1 MRDTYGGNEWHYLDA
16 PVDMHHALLGKGTLA
31 GTGGVAYLDTVCS
44 SANAFGLSLGLTG
57 SFTSL
62 EVGPKLWD
70 IFVVAHE
77 IGHTLGSG
85 HTHDKPSQGGYSPL
99 VDTCGKKN
107 VLGAYECSTEFPLAN
122 SATIMGYCHQC
133 DGYVDNIKYTLGG
146 HWTGGD
152 RTDVTNWVD
161 AELQGTVSTD
171 PRRVP
176 KRMYDV
182 VSTMGKCMEPA
193 GEVPE
198 FICESDG
205 DCDDGIGCTAD
216 ECGSDGRCTNEP
228 IEGPCSGNR
237 VCEAGE
243 SDSPDCGPF
252 HLRPELCDGSCWI
265 PKGIMFDVDAV
276 ESVVVT
282 GLEFRLYEASGYFAA
297 LVEVYEAPGTYAD
310 RAGDPSSWSLVG
322 SSGYSGESWDRVEL
336 ALDRTVFVPAG
347 TRRAFYVMA
356 LGDDA
361 RVVAGKKGDP
371 TAENA
376 HLVVRA
382 PARYTEGVFGEG
394 TTEPNGQACSTE
406 TAIIYDLAVPCQ
418 GDADC
423 VDVDG
428 NTCTV
433 GHCSDDGLCRHETS
447 ENCCGNGICEV
458 GEAADCS
465 GDCEKFFGVD
475 SCSLYGDEECF
486 VPEGIMVEIRSVTD
500 ITPFSMQLIITRGE
514 DLVLTFHTATGSY
527 PDFYSDPQAW
537 KRLYSTSP
545 FTVVNS
551 KQEMLFD
558 LPPEMIRGGQ
568 SQSYYITI
576 SSGGGMYVGSER
588 TFMNADL
595 QILDVRAFADNDPLS
610 PSFPGYSF
618 QGGISYTVPEKGGP
632 TASPSSMKPTSA
644 IPSYSPTSST
654 YFPTQFPTA
663 SPTLLAT
670 VPPTLSS
677 EPSATPPTS
686 SAPSEL
692 PTRSPSTR
700 PVTLAPTSISPTY
713 SHVPTYSFDEASIL
727 VSIDATIS
735 LSDFDYTSEAD
746 AQILAT
752 TIMDVSFGGLVL
764 HTQRVFKVEL
774 LSIDS
779 NPSQQTDG
787 SQGQM
792 TSILDIDLKIARDSH
807 KKKKREKTEK
817 IPKKVKNLLR
827 KGEPKKEVPSQWQ
840 LHDRNLQAQPVV
852 YILYVQELCMDI
864 PCQQL
869 AQTTSIIDDVTGHML
884 QEVSNGG
891 FTAVLRNNA
900 RMCGD
905 NCSQDASVTG
915 VTFDK
920 ENTSVGINT
929 VTPTLS
935 PTVRASAA
943 PSLSIIPTVKKSDE
957 PSASLSPSEDLTKN
971 PTISPTSSSKSLSP
985 TFTPVKWF
993 LNWNIVLCQKECQG
1007 EYPCAGMDA
1016 PFWADLY
1023 DTVDECCNLE
1033 FSYPP
1038 HQEQCKLASKQWGV

>member
-31 GTGGVAYLDTVCS
+31 GTGGVVSPCLLSPCCVFFIADNLVVLARLGRPTWIPSALQRTHSDCPSGSPAASRALRSARS
-44 SANAFGLSLGLTG
+44 SGTYSSWRTRSVSAAPNPLSFVDPLVAPFFLT
-57 SFTSL
+57 FCMQL
-62 EVGPKLWD
+62 P
-70 IFVVAHE
+70 
-77 IGHTLGSG
+77 GHTLGSG

-394 TTEPNGQACSTE
+394 TTEPNGQACST
-406 TAIIYDLAVPCQ
+406 
-418 GDADC
+418 
-423 VDVDG
+423 
-428 NTCTV
+428 
-433 GHCSDDGLCRHETS
+433 
-447 ENCCGNGICEV
+447 
-458 GEAADCS
+458 
-465 GDCEKFFGVD
+465 
-475 SCSLYGDEECF
+475 
-486 VPEGIMVEIRSVTD
+486 
-500 ITPFSMQLIITRGE
+500 
-514 DLVLTFHTATGSY
+514 
-527 PDFYSDPQAW
+527 
-537 KRLYSTSP
+537 
-545 FTVVNS
+545 
-551 KQEMLFD
+551 
-558 LPPEMIRGGQ
+558 
-568 SQSYYITI
+568 
-576 SSGGGMYVGSER
+576 
-588 TFMNADL
+588 
-595 QILDVRAFADNDPLS
+595 
-610 PSFPGYSF
+610 
-618 QGGISYTVPEKGGP
+618 
-632 TASPSSMKPTSA
+632 
-644 IPSYSPTSST
+644 
-654 YFPTQFPTA
+654 
-663 SPTLLAT
+663 
-670 VPPTLSS
+670 
-677 EPSATPPTS
+677 
-686 SAPSEL
+686 
-692 PTRSPSTR
+692 
-700 PVTLAPTSISPTY
+700 
-713 SHVPTYSFDEASIL
+713 
-727 VSIDATIS
+727 
-735 LSDFDYTSEAD
+735 
-746 AQILAT
+746 
-752 TIMDVSFGGLVL
+752 
-764 HTQRVFKVEL
+764 
-774 LSIDS
+774 
-779 NPSQQTDG
+779 
-787 SQGQM
+787 
-792 TSILDIDLKIARDSH
+792 
-807 KKKKREKTEK
+807 
-817 IPKKVKNLLR
+817 
-827 KGEPKKEVPSQWQ
+827 
-840 LHDRNLQAQPVV
+840 
-852 YILYVQELCMDI
+852 
-864 PCQQL
+864 
-869 AQTTSIIDDVTGHML
+869 
-884 QEVSNGG
+884 
-891 FTAVLRNNA
+891 
-900 RMCGD
+900 
-905 NCSQDASVTG
+905 
-915 VTFDK
+915 
-920 ENTSVGINT
+920 
-929 VTPTLS
+929 
-935 PTVRASAA
+935 
-943 PSLSIIPTVKKSDE
+943 
-957 PSASLSPSEDLTKN
+957 
-971 PTISPTSSSKSLSP
+971 
-985 TFTPVKWF
+985 
-993 LNWNIVLCQKECQG
+993 
-1007 EYPCAGMDA
+1007 
-1016 PFWADLY
+1016 
-1023 DTVDECCNLE
+1023 
-1033 FSYPP
+1033 
-1038 HQEQCKLASKQWGV
+1038 